1 MDCSPPGFSFRGIS
15 QIRILEWVAISFSR
29 AYSWP
34 RNWTQASC
42 IAGRFFTEGRW
53 VHFLVCDLMAI
64 RLQPFPMVRPSLG
77 PTIANGCSPVGAR
90 SQAFFSFLSA
100 LKAQELTLEC
110 YKHLMTVKSLFIECG
125 RKYKFLTCLKKR
137 KKTAIFHILLCLCAL
152 WHTAL
157 VNNLYS
163 MNLKEEL

>member
-1 MDCSPPGFSFRGIS
+1 M
-15 QIRILEWVAISFSR
+15 
-29 AYSWP
+29 
-34 RNWTQASC
+34 
-42 IAGRFFTEGRW
+42 
-53 VHFLVCDLMAI
+53 HFLVCDLMAI

-137 KKTAIFHILLCLCAL
+137 KKNCYISHSFVSLCSFWNSACSSYPCLFPLAK
-152 WHTAL
+152 
-157 VNNLYS
+157 VYS
-163 MNLKEEL
+163 FFRIHFKYHLISENFLGLHLSNINKHLTL